1 MRAFITLVAIINSS
15 LAIKSRSSL
24 DLDKQY
30 QGTPLYQPEY
40 HKNKMDKTQLKE
52 YIDSE
57 TRN

>member
-1 MRAFITLVAIINSS
+1 MRAFITLVAIMNSS

-52 YIDSE
+52 YIDS
-57 TRN
+57 